1 MVEDTHGESCLG
13 QLLIGHEA
21 VWLETFVLCRAHTRE
36 VHAVLGLPVMLLK
49 VAQVMSHH
57 HYIRAPFLLQADEH
71 THADGVN
78 ACHTH
83 AVETVA
89 APLKL
94 ALHATWVVELVVL
107 VVVGLLETD
116 YAVHTMVG
124 EGLVILS
131 RERHHLNLHVREI
144 LLGDVDCLGKIR
156 GASLGWVL
164 ARNEKDVL
172 EWSQLLDCLVLVL
185 NLLWS
190 EAGTSHRI
198 LTMET
203 AIHAGVGA

>member
-1 MVEDTHGESCLG
+1 
-13 QLLIGHEA
+13 
-21 VWLETFVLCRAHTRE
+21 
-36 VHAVLGLPVMLLK
+36 
-49 VAQVMSHH
+49 MSHH

-71 THADGVN
+71 THTDGMDT
-78 ACHTH
+78 CHTH
-83 AVETVA
+83 AVETIA

-116 YAVHTMVG
+116 DAVHTMVG
-124 EGLVILS
+124 EGLVILC
-131 RERHHLNLHVREI
+131 RERHHLYLHVREI
-144 LLGDVDCLGKIR
+144 LLGDVDCLGKIW

-172 EWSQLLDCLVLVL
+172 EWSQLLDGFILVL
-185 NLLWS
+185 NLLWG
-190 EAGTSHRI
+190 EDGTSHRI

-203 AIHAGVGA
+203 AIHAGVRA

>member
-1 MVEDTHGESCLG
+1 MNWRISMTGSAGC
-13 QLLIGHEA
+13 
-21 VWLETFVLCRAHTRE
+21 ETCKGAHTRE
-36 VHAVLGLPVMLLK
+36 VHAVLGLPVMLLQ

-57 HYIRAPFLLQADEH
+57 HYIRAPLLLQADEYA
-71 THADGVN
+71 HADGMDT
-78 ACHTH
+78 CHTH
-83 AVETVA
+83 AVETIA

-94 ALHATWVVELVVL
+94 ALHATWMIEVVMFA
-107 VVVGLLETD
+107 VVGLLETD
-116 YAVHTMVG
+116 DTVHAVVG
-124 EGLVILS
+124 EGFVILC

-185 NLLWS
+185 NLLWGKD
-190 EAGTSHRI
+190 GTSHRI

-203 AIHAGVGA
+203 AIHAGVRA